1 MKDMVGKIIRQIRDA
16 GVTIVLISHDMKL
29 VMENADRV
37 SVLDFGEKI
46 AEGDPDDIKDN
57 PRVLE
62 AYLGTE

>member
-1 MKDMVGKIIRQIRDA
+1 
-16 GVTIVLISHDMKL
+16 MKL

-46 AEGDPDDIKDN
+46 AEGNPDNIKDD